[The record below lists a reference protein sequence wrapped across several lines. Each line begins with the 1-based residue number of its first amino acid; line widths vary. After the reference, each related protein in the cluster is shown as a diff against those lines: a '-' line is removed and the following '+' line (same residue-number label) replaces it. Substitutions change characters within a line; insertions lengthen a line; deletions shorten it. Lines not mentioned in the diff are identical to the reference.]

1 MRHPSLADGGRG
13 TSLPRAAGWTDWV
26 ARETFF
32 VGHQLN
38 AVDSKGRVSV
48 PAAFRTQLERR
59 AQEDGK
65 DAVKELMIAPSPKGD
80 RLRAFD
86 PAGVRDRDAKFT
98 ARVADL
104 PAAERADAEE
114 DAFRDELATATQV
127 AFDSAGRM
135 VLPPILRK
143 LGQIGDLAFFVGVRD
158 YFEILSPENARVA
171 FANNP
176 MMLGMLDHYLEER
189 EA

>member
-1 MRHPSLADGGRG
+1 
-13 TSLPRAAGWTDWV
+13 
-26 ARETFF
+26 
-32 VGHQLN
+32 
-38 AVDSKGRVSV
+38 
-48 PAAFRTQLERR
+48 
-59 AQEDGK
+59 
-65 DAVKELMIAPSPKGD
+65 MIAPSPKGD

-86 PAGVRDRDAKFT
+86 PAGVRDRDAKFS

-104 PAAERADAEE
+104 PAAERPDAEE
-114 DAFRDELATATQV
+114 DAFRDELATATPV

-143 LGQIGDLAFFVGVRD
+143 LGKIGDLAFFVGVRD
-158 YFEILSPENARVA
+158 YFEILSPENARAA

-176 MMLGMLDHYLEER
+176 MMLEMLDHYLEER

>member
-1 MRHPSLADGGRG
+1 M
-13 TSLPRAAGWTDWV
+13 

-48 PAAFRTQLERR
+48 PAIFRTQLERR

-65 DAVKELMIAPSPKGD
+65 DAVKELMIAPNPKGD
-80 RLRAFD
+80 GLRAFD
-86 PAGVRDRDAKFT
+86 PAGVRDRDAKYS

-104 PAAERADAEE
+104 PAAERSDAEE
-114 DAFRDELATATQV
+114 DAFRDEMSMVTPV

-135 VLPPILRK
+135 VLSPILRK
-143 LGQIGDLAFFVGVRD
+143 LGKIGDLAFFVGVRD
-158 YFEILSPENARVA
+158 YFEILSPEAARAA
-171 FANNP
+171 FADKP
-176 MMLGMLDHYLEER
+176 KMLQLLDHYLEER

>member
-1 MRHPSLADGGRG
+1 
-13 TSLPRAAGWTDWV
+13 
-26 ARETFF
+26 
-32 VGHQLN
+32 
-38 AVDSKGRVSV
+38 
-48 PAAFRTQLERR
+48 
-59 AQEDGK
+59 
-65 DAVKELMIAPSPKGD
+65 APSPKGD

-104 PAAERADAEE
+104 PAAERSDAEE

-189 EA
+189 GEA